1 MKDYDDGGLQLVDE
15 VVTKG
20 RLAYRNNTPFDDN
33 PYPIVTLEFMSWW
46 YGWLLE
52 EEQKML
58 AA

>member
-15 VVTKG
+15 VVGKG
-20 RLAYRNNTPFDDN
+20 KLAFINNIPFDQN

-52 EEQKML
+52 EERQTMS
-58 AA
+58 A